1 MVLEAVSRQ
10 LQALGDDR
18 AVMRAVGADR
28 RMTTTDGLVGIVG
41 SVVIGSL
48 MAVAIAVGL
57 SPLSPIGPVRFVYP
71 TPGVAFD
78 WTVLG
83 FGLLALIVVLVGVSV
98 ALALLASPDRA
109 ARRGKRVP
117 HRTST
122 VARAAAASG
131 LPAPAV
137 AGVRFAL
144 APGLGR
150 SSAPVRSAIFGATV
164 AIVILVATLTFGA
177 SLQNLVSRPAL
188 YGWNWS
194 YALQPVNDPVS
205 FTPPQFLSLLGNDRD
220 VETWTTAR
228 FFTLEL
234 DGQAVPFMF
243 EPPASP
249 LSPPL
254 LSGHAVLGPNQVVI
268 GPETLAALHKRVG
281 EIVEASYEGQHVTLH
296 IVGAATFPAVGVNGT
311 FHPSTGIGAVASTQL
326 LPPAPSRVCGE
337 EADMVFIKMRPGVTA
352 TAALADTERIADDTN
367 RIFATVPKTS
377 SCYDDLVSALPVQR
391 PAEIADYHTVG
402 STPALLAAVLAL
414 TAVAA
419 LGLTLAASVRR
430 RRRDLATLKALG
442 FTRRQLLSTVCWQS
456 SVAVGIGVGVGVP
469 LGIVL
474 GRWLWTLF
482 ARDMY
487 VVPEPTVPVL
497 SVILVAIGA
506 IVFAN
511 LVATIPGRIAAQ
523 TPTALVLRSE

>member
-1 MVLEAVSRQ
+1 
-10 LQALGDDR
+10 
-18 AVMRAVGADR
+18 
-28 RMTTTDGLVGIVG
+28 
-41 SVVIGSL
+41 
-48 MAVAIAVGL
+48 
-57 SPLSPIGPVRFVYP
+57 
-71 TPGVAFD
+71 
-78 WTVLG
+78 
-83 FGLLALIVVLVGVSV
+83 
-98 ALALLASPDRA
+98 
-109 ARRGKRVP
+109 
-117 HRTST
+117 
-122 VARAAAASG
+122 
-131 LPAPAV
+131 
-137 AGVRFAL
+137 
-144 APGLGR
+144 
-150 SSAPVRSAIFGATV
+150 
-164 AIVILVATLTFGA
+164 
-177 SLQNLVSRPAL
+177 
-188 YGWNWS
+188 
-194 YALQPVNDPVS
+194 
-205 FTPPQFLSLLGNDRD
+205 
-220 VETWTTAR
+220 
-228 FFTLEL
+228 
-234 DGQAVPFMF
+234 
-243 EPPASP
+243 
-249 LSPPL
+249 
-254 LSGHAVLGPNQVVI
+254 
-268 GPETLAALHKRVG
+268 
-281 EIVEASYEGQHVTLH
+281 
-296 IVGAATFPAVGVNGT
+296 
-311 FHPSTGIGAVASTQL
+311 
-326 LPPAPSRVCGE
+326 
-337 EADMVFIKMRPGVTA
+337 MVFIKMRPGVTA